1 MYVSA
6 APLPQASTIGL
17 DKPVIVVGSAS
28 VNAFTDDE
36 LRFVLGHEL
45 GHVQSGHAVYK
56 TLLTV
61 LVRLSTTLFA
71 VPIGLLGARAIMAGL
86 MEWNRKS
93 ELSADRAGLLA
104 AQDVQAAQRAFMK
117 LASGC
122 DVDGLDAAA
131 FLQQAGEYSITD
143 DVRDIVLRALVVEQ
157 LSHPFA
163 VVRAGELQRWVDS
176 GAYTAVLA
184 GDYPKRADDATASV
198 SAEALRSAK
207 SYGESFRQADEFIRD
222 LVDDLGAGL
231 SSVKDWVSV
240 LVRDVTG
247 RRRES

>member
-86 MEWNRKS
+86 MECNRKS

-104 AQDVQAAQRAFMK
+104 AQDVQAAQRAVMK

-131 FLQQAGEYSITD
+131 FLQQAGG
-143 DVRDIVLRALVVEQ
+143 VLEHRRRAR
-157 LSHPFA
+157 HRPA
-163 VVRAGELQRWVDS
+163 
-176 GAYTAVLA
+176 
-184 GDYPKRADDATASV
+184 
-198 SAEALRSAK
+198 
-207 SYGESFRQADEFIRD
+207 
-222 LVDDLGAGL
+222 GAG
-231 SSVKDWVSV
+231 
-240 LVRDVTG
+240 G
-247 RRRES
+247 RAAQPPIRGGARG